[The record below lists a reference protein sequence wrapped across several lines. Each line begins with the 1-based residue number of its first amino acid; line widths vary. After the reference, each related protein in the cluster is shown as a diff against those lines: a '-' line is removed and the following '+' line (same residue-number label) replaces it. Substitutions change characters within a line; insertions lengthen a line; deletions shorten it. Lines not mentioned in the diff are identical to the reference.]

1 MYEACFCHKIFL
13 FYFLYLY
20 FYDPLKGHLDPESF
34 QFKGESLGVVPNE
47 KKTNQNLP
55 YEKQSG
61 VIHKI
66 PYRDRIGQ
74 IGVPHGFMLSLIQ
87 HPLVL

>member
-47 KKTNQNLP
+47 KKQIKTFHMRNNL
-55 YEKQSG
+55 E
-61 VIHKI
+61 
-66 PYRDRIGQ
+66 
-74 IGVPHGFMLSLIQ
+74 
-87 HPLVL
+87 